1 MRKKLHRLTIFLD
14 DEEMKRVYNAVAKE
28 EMLPSKLLRKVLL
41 DYLDKLESEG
51 SEGWIFED
59 SKQED
64 VVVEDKEP
72 MIL

>member
-14 DEEMKRVYNAVAKE
+14 DEEMQRVYNAVAKE
-28 EMLPSKLLRKVLL
+28 KMIPSRLLRKALMEH
-41 DYLDKLESEG
+41 LDKLESEG
-51 SEGWIFED
+51 WVFED

-72 MIL
+72 LIL

>member
-14 DEEMKRVYNAVAKE
+14 DEEMQRVYNAVAKE
-28 EMLPSKLLRKVLL
+28 KMIPSRLLRKALMEH
-41 DYLDKLESEG
+41 LDKLESEG
-51 SEGWIFED
+51 WVFED